1 VSEALV
7 QAELALGAFL
17 IACSLT
23 HPLLHLLTEV
33 ILRPHLPMLFLVQDS
48 ELKRY
53 GSEFISIR
61 SPFIKST
68 RDIKY

>member
-7 QAELALGAFL
+7 QDDLVLGAFL

-33 ILRPHLPMLFLVQDS
+33 RLRPHLLMLFLVQDS

-53 GSEFISIR
+53 GSEFTSIR
-61 SPFIKST
+61 SPFIKPT
-68 RDIKY
+68 RDIKH